1 MQNRDTLNQ
10 LMIERID
17 HMSKI
22 FYHSADDDGRCAAA
36 LVKRELISVFENM
49 TDNDFIGYNHG
60 EEIVTPEFKQF
71 ENVFIVDLSLN
82 SIILNKVIKPA
93 VEAGAR
99 VVHIDHHKT
108 TRTFLDEMSAD
119 DKAVMSEVTTFYGDV
134 SATMLTWVYALM
146 DEDERKNPY
155 KVDFDFTE
163 TFSHVAFYP
172 DTNNMR
178 EYNIPD
184 VIRYIDDN
192 DIWRHA
198 LEETKYFCIAFK
210 SEEDKHPNS
219 DIWNDLI
226 YSSSQRKTFEYTNKG
241 KIIIDYQTAIDK
253 VNLEKA
259 FESEVLNHKC
269 LCLNTANGNSSIFGD
284 KIHEYPMVCRFSY
297 DGSLHMWRYSFYSSE
312 KYSDWVD
319 VELIA
324 RELGGGGHE
333 HAAGCT
339 RVDNIFG
346 DDWVNGELNR
356 EG

>member
-1 MQNRDTLNQ
+1 
-10 LMIERID
+10 MIERID
-17 HMSKI
+17 DMSKI

-36 LVKRELISVFENM
+36 IVKRELISVFENM
-49 TDNDFIGYNHG
+49 TDNDFIGYDHG
-60 EEIVTPEFKQF
+60 EELVTPEFKPF

-93 VEAGAR
+93 VEAGAK
-99 VVHIDHHKT
+99 VVHIDHHKST
-108 TRTFLDEMSAD
+108 FEFMNSASPEMTRYLNKIT
-119 DKAVMSEVTTFYGDV
+119 KFYVDGL
-134 SATMLTWVYALM
+134 SATMLTWVYSLM
-146 DEDERKNPY
+146 YEGERKDPKN
-155 KVDFDFTE
+155 VDYDFTAGF
-163 TFSHVAFYP
+163 THVGFYP
-172 DTNNMR
+172 ETPKMR

-192 DIWRHA
+192 DVWRHD
-198 LEETKYFCIAFK
+198 LEESKYFCMAFK

-241 KIIIDYQTAIDK
+241 KIIMDYQTAIDK

-259 FESEVLNHKC
+259 FESDVLNHKC

-312 KYSDWVD
+312 KYPDWVD
-319 VELIA
+319 VEQVA

-339 RVDNIFG
+339 RVDNIFS
-346 DDWVNGELNR
+346 DNWMNG
-356 EG
+356 